1 MSEKQQSVFNILSG
15 ISVKNKIERKG
26 NLDYLSWSNA
36 WLMLKQ
42 KFPSAQRIVYESEAT
57 GLNYF
62 TDGHTAY
69 VMVGI
74 EVEGLEHIDMLPIM
88 DYRNNS
94 ILVDKITS
102 FDVNKAIQRS
112 TAKAIAMFGL
122 GLSLWSGEDLPSTP
136 TKPSTFANKKI
147 KLLVDDENMQKVL
160 KYIAE
165 NKDTL
170 GMDRI
175 LTNLQTKY
183 ILSADVRKQLSK
195 YA

>member
-1 MSEKQQSVFNILSG
+1 MNEKQQSVFNTLSE
-15 ISVKNKIERKG
+15 ISVKSKIERKG

-36 WLMLKQ
+36 WMMLKQ
-42 KFPSAQRIVYESEAT
+42 KFPSAQRIIYECDRT

-62 TDGHTAY
+62 TDDKTAY
-69 VMVGI
+69 VKVGI
-74 EVEGLEHIDMLPIM
+74 EICGLEHIDMLPVM

-94 ILVDKITS
+94 IPLEKITS

-122 GLSLWSGEDLPSTP
+122 GLSLWAGEDLPSTP
-136 TKPSTFANKKI
+136 NKPSKFSNKKI

-160 KYIAE
+160 KYIGE

-183 ILSADVRKQLSK
+183 ILSEDVKKQLAK
-195 YA
+195 HV